1 MTAKSMKSG
10 LLDVF
15 ATPMMIACMENC
27 CLECVRPQL
36 DEGMSTVGTAVD
48 IKHVAATPV
57 GMQVCFTCRL
67 EEIDR
72 RRPATTVDFGGGYGG
87 SRFGGQ
93 GYGQSYRGQSYVA
106 AQSTHSHE
114 AFRAANDRPTGS
126 RATVASAATKPAAAC
141 SWKVG
146 DRVGHASFGE
156 GVITAITPMAGD
168 TLLVIQF
175 DRVGQKKLMANY
187 AKLTAK

>member
-1 MTAKSMKSG
+1 MLEVGMTYSFTITVEPQMTAKSMKSG

-72 RRPATTVDFGGGYGG
+72 RRLVFTV
-87 SRFGGQ
+87 S
-93 GYGQSYRGQSYVA
+93 
-106 AQSTHSHE
+106 
-114 AFRAANDRPTGS
+114 ANDEAGLI
-126 RATVASAATKPAAAC
+126 
-141 SWKVG
+141 
-146 DRVGHASFGE
+146 GE
-156 GVITAITPMAGD
+156 GRHERFIVDSKRFEEKCA
-168 TLLVIQF
+168 
-175 DRVGQKKLMANY
+175 
-187 AKLTAK
+187 AKLAQ